1 MNNRASPDF
10 GDALFDTRDKMESI
24 DFLYYHTMHPA
35 ARFWVRFGC
44 IVCLYQLASEG
55 GVRIN
60 DPLPVSNGKD
70 ITKIKDTLK
79 VYKRISNNIRKL
91 LTKKYFR
98 IY

>member
-1 MNNRASPDF
+1 
-10 GDALFDTRDKMESI
+10 MEQCSF
-24 DFLYYHTMHPA
+24 FLPVCTIVCGFEPNDSEP
-35 ARFWVRFGC
+35 RLFWVQPGF